1 MCETMLY
8 CIHSVRE
15 LRVGVKKTKVGND
28 FSSDVG
34 GWKHR
39 GLFHFSM
46 KRIVR
51 FLWARKEKNEKD
63 WGRAKKLPITAQV
76 CSF

>member
-8 CIHSVRE
+8 CIHSVQE

-34 GWKHR
+34 G
-39 GLFHFSM
+39 
-46 KRIVR
+46 
-51 FLWARKEKNEKD
+51 
-63 WGRAKKLPITAQV
+63 
-76 CSF
+76 